1 MKKNLYLKYGLN
13 LSRSSSLL
21 NYFGFS
27 NIKSKNIKDV
37 NSFNDVFDFFL
48 LKKLEN
54 KDFILKKNYDLVLK
68 KIENGSYKGYKFS
81 RGLPIYNQRT
91 RTNGKNSKR
100 HNINF
105 LNVYF

>member
-1 MKKNLYLKYGLN
+1 MKKNLYLKFGLN
-13 LSRSSSLL
+13 LTRSSALL
-21 NYFGFS
+21 NNFGFG
-27 NIKSKNIKDV
+27 NLKSKNIK
-37 NSFNDVFDFFL
+37 NNIIFEKMFDFFL

-91 RTNGKNSKR
+91 RTNGKNAKKQNS
-100 HNINF
+100 NF
-105 LNVYF
+105 LNVYL

>member
-1 MKKNLYLKYGLN
+1 MKKFLYLKFGLN
-13 LSRSSSLL
+13 LVRSSTLL

-27 NIKSKNIKDV
+27 NIKSKKIKNDIYFEKK
-37 NSFNDVFDFFL
+37 FNFFL
-48 LKKLEN
+48 LKNLEN

-91 RTNGKNSKR
+91 RTNGKNAKK
-100 HNINF
+100 HNSNF
-105 LNVYF
+105 LNVYL